1 MMWRFLF
8 IGSLIA
14 HGLVHLAIWLM
25 PKPSEEKAPFDPNQ
39 SWLLGERKSV
49 AVVLAVIA
57 AALLVAGGLGLWVH
71 AGWWRGGAAL
81 GLAAS
86 FGLMLLYF
94 NPWYLF
100 IEGVDAA
107 LIVGIVWLTWPSP
120 AMVGA

>member
-1 MMWRFLF
+1 MWRFLF

-14 HGLVHLAIWLM
+14 HGLVHLAIWVM
-25 PKPSEEKAPFDPNQ
+25 PKPKDQQAPFDPDH
-39 SWLLGERKSV
+39 SWLLGEQKTT
-49 AVVLAVIA
+49 AVLLAVTA
-57 AALLVAGGLGLWVH
+57 AVLLMAGGLGLWAH
-71 AGWWRGGAAL
+71 ADWWRSVAVI

-86 FGLMLLYF
+86 FGLMVLYF

-100 IEGVDAA
+100 IEGVNAS